1 VNVISHRGLLK
12 QIERHRDCQ
21 TAALDWFAL
30 ARDAQWTNLQD
41 VRAVYPS
48 TDQVGRML
56 IFNLRGNAYRLIVG
70 VNYTAKTLY
79 IKELLS
85 HAEYGKQEWK
95 KWCQ

>member
-1 VNVISHRGLLK
+1 
-12 QIERHRDCQ
+12 
-21 TAALDWFAL
+21 
-30 ARDAQWTNLQD
+30 
-41 VRAVYPS
+41 
-48 TDQVGRML
+48 ML